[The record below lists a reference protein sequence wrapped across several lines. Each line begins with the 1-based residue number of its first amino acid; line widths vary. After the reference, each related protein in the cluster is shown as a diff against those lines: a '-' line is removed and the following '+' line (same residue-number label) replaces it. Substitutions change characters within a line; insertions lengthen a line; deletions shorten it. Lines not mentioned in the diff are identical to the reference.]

1 MTFARTRERHTITIT
16 NLIFFFFCTE
26 IIILKVGCAK
36 RKHNSNM
43 DILKFSN
50 EQSINKQKGK
60 LKT

>member
-16 NLIFFFFCTE
+16 NLIFFFCTE
-26 IIILKVGCAK
+26 IVILKVGCAK